1 GLARLA
7 ARGALVL
14 EPDGTQRYQP
24 VGEIAPGMTI
34 LLAAGERVPLDAP
47 LVAGRS
53 ELDSSPGSG
62 GNLPQPG
69 GQGPLTP
76 ARTPN
81 LAGPLTIVA
90 TAAAKDSFLA
100 EMTRMMEA
108 AEAGRSAY
116 RRIADRAAR
125 LYSPVVHLTALLTF
139 AGWMLATG
147 DAHRAITTAIAVLI
161 ITCPCALGLAVPM
174 VHVVAARRLF
184 DKGIMIRDGSALERL
199 AGVDTVIFAKTG
211 TLTTGE
217 AGLVTARDAD
227 DHARRVAGRI
237 AVHSRHPYAR
247 ALALAADSG
256 VAFDSMSELAGLG
269 LEARAGPVVYRL
281 GRSDW
286 AIADASSTRDE
297 TEAVVLSANGRR
309 VAGFRIDER
318 LRPGT
323 HEAFSALSELGLRV
337 AILSGDNATR
347 VHDVAAGLG
356 VTYVASARPAD
367 KLRYIDEIKASG
379 TCVLMVG
386 DGLNDAPAL
395 AAADVS
401 MAPATAADIGRNAA
415 DLVFLREGLDAV
427 PRAIEI
433 SRRANALVRQNF
445 GLAIAYNLVAIPVAV
460 LGHVTPLVAAIAMS
474 LSSVL
479 VVANALRLDYAVQ
492 TSKQN
497 AGFAGDLSPSRLL
510 GTGSRQ

>member
-1 GLARLA
+1 
-7 ARGALVL
+7 
-14 EPDGTQRYQP
+14 
-24 VGEIAPGMTI
+24 
-34 LLAAGERVPLDAP
+34 
-47 LVAGRS
+47 
-53 ELDSSPGSG
+53 
-62 GNLPQPG
+62 
-69 GQGPLTP
+69 
-76 ARTPN
+76 
-81 LAGPLTIVA
+81 
-90 TAAAKDSFLA
+90 
-100 EMTRMMEA
+100 
-108 AEAGRSAY
+108 
-116 RRIADRAAR
+116 
-125 LYSPVVHLTALLTF
+125 
-139 AGWMLATG
+139 
-147 DAHRAITTAIAVLI
+147 
-161 ITCPCALGLAVPM
+161 
-174 VHVVAARRLF
+174 
-184 DKGIMIRDGSALERL
+184 
-199 AGVDTVIFAKTG
+199 
-211 TLTTGE
+211 
-217 AGLVTARDAD
+217 
-227 DHARRVAGRI
+227 
-237 AVHSRHPYAR
+237 
-247 ALALAADSG
+247 
-256 VAFDSMSELAGLG
+256 
-269 LEARAGPVVYRL
+269 VVYRL

-323 HEAFSALSELGLRV
+323 REAFSALSELGLRV

-356 VTYVASARPAD
+356 VTYVAGARPAD
-367 KLRYIDEIKASG
+367 KLRYIEEIKASG
-379 TCVLMVG
+379 ARVLMVG

-415 DLVFLREGLDAV
+415 DLVFLRESLDAI

-433 SRRANALVRQNF
+433 SRRANTLVRQNF

-492 TSKQN
+492 TGKQD
-497 AGFAGDLSPSRLL
+497 ADFAGDRNSSWLL